1 MTDSVRAA
9 VDATTAR
16 VRELNIA
23 SDLAQWRAATTG
35 TPEAL
40 EAAAAERARSMRF
53 WADAQ
58 AYAQWRDWDEQGAAG
73 DDPALRRMVHVL
85 HLSYAQGQRDPTTI
99 DTVAQ
104 LNQALEDAYTNFRA
118 QVDGERLS
126 ANAIDEILR
135 NENDSARRRAAW
147 EASKEIG
154 PLVADQIRRL
164 AELRNDAARRMG
176 YDNYHRMSLALSEL
190 DPDWLYAMLDDL
202 AAKTDEPFRQLKA
215 ELDAERSERFG
226 VPAADLMPWHYED
239 LFFQR
244 APMRRDYNFDALF
257 AGRDLVPL
265 ALKTYDGLG
274 LEVRDIL
281 ARSDLYEREGKDQH
295 AFCTD
300 IDREGDIRILCN
312 LQPSLRWMDTL
323 LHELGH
329 GVYDRYIPR
338 ELPWLLRTIPHI
350 LSTEAMALLMG
361 NITLDPEWHTEVLG
375 ASAAEAERAGQA
387 GYNRL
392 RLENLIFARWVL
404 VVVTFERAM
413 YEDPGRDLNALWWDL
428 VQRYQLL
435 NVPEGRT
442 SKPDWATKYH
452 IALTPAYYQNYLLG
466 HMMALQ
472 WESWLR
478 ANVGGLVGR
487 EAAGAFFRER
497 VFKLGNTLEWNDA
510 LAHATGEKLNPD
522 YFVQKFAS

>member
-1 MTDSVRAA
+1 MTDAVRTA
-9 VDATTAR
+9 VEATTAR

-23 SDLAQWRAATTG
+23 GDLAQWQAATTG

-40 EAAAAERARSMRF
+40 EAAAVERARSMRF
-53 WADAQ
+53 WADPQ

-73 DDPALRRMVHVL
+73 DDAFLRRMVHVL
-85 HLSYAQGQRDPTTI
+85 HLGFAQGQRDPATI
-99 DTVAQ
+99 DTVAG
-104 LNQALEDAYTNFRA
+104 LNKALEDAYTNFRA
-118 QVDGERLS
+118 EADGERLT

-135 NENDSARRRAAW
+135 VENDSARRRAAW

-154 PLVADQIRRL
+154 PRVADQIRRL

-176 YDNYHRMSLALSEL
+176 YDNYHRMSLTLSEL

-202 AAKTDEPFRQLKA
+202 AAKTEAPFRRLKG
-215 ELDAERSERFG
+215 ELDAELSARFG
-226 VPAADLMPWHYED
+226 VPAAELMPWHYED
-239 LFFQR
+239 TFFQR
-244 APMRRDYNFDALF
+244 APMRRDYDFDALF
-257 AGRDLVPL
+257 EGRDLVPL

-338 ELPWLLRTIPHI
+338 ALPWLLRTVPHI

-361 NITLDPEWHTEVLG
+361 SITLDPEWHAEVLG
-375 ASAAEAERAGQA
+375 ASPDEALRAGQA
-387 GYNRL
+387 GHNRL

-404 VVVTFERAM
+404 VVVNFERAL
-413 YEDPGRDLNALWWDL
+413 YEDPSRNLNALWWEL
-428 VQRYQLL
+428 VHRFQLL
-435 NVPEGRT
+435 NVPQGRAA
-442 SKPDWATKYH
+442 KPDWATKLH
-452 IALTPAYYQNYLLG
+452 IALAPAYYQNYLLG

-472 WESWLR
+472 WENWLR
-478 ANVGGLVGR
+478 AHVGGIVGR
-487 EAAGAFFRER
+487 EATGAFFRER
-497 VFKLGNTLEWNDA
+497 VFGLGDTMPWNDA
-510 LAHATGEKLNPD
+510 LEYATGEKLNPD
-522 YFVQKFAS
+522 YFAQKFAQ